1 MNMIKSLLT
10 QLSNQTEFVQKQNY
24 ELQREVLVNRKNAK
38 SRNKT
43 QSNNNVLP
51 HKDKSF
57 QQMAVV
63 HCKNIDE

>member
-1 MNMIKSLLT
+1 MNMIKFLLT

-38 SRNKT
+38 SRNNT

>member
-1 MNMIKSLLT
+1 MNMIKFLLT

-24 ELQREVLVNRKNAK
+24 ELQREVLVNRKNTK
-38 SRNKT
+38 SRNNT